1 MCHSLMFGVCVW
13 ASIIC
18 NRVFSLSLSHSIP
31 RSRATHFP
39 KAQTRVKRVAF
50 VGRSSFMTSFE
61 HMGVASRVSRT
72 KRFPKAQTR
81 AFSAHCFFLLP
92 RPPPKNAFST
102 HSQGLGHCEA
112 NECSIV
118 SWSPCLALPHPRKY
132 RMVAEIMPRVV
143 AVVAVVASCNLTHTR
158 AHTHTPPPHTPPP
171 PPPTPPPTAP
181 TPPPPHPHPPE
192 GILNIILND
201 KLT

>member
-1 MCHSLMFGVCVW
+1 MQRHVPLPYVRCVCVW

-81 AFSAHCFFLLP
+81 AFSAHCFFSFCPDL
-92 RPPPKNAFST
+92 PPKT
-102 HSQGLGHCEA
+102 HSVHTHKGWAIAKRTSVALDHGR
-112 NECSIV
+112 
-118 SWSPCLALPHPRKY
+118 LALPCRTHVSTEWWRRLCHVSLLLLPSWPR
-132 RMVAEIMPRVV
+132 AI
-143 AVVAVVASCNLTHTR
+143 SHTP
-158 AHTHTPPPHTPPP
+158 AHTHTHHHHTHHHPHPPPHRP
-171 PPPTPPPTAP
+171 
-181 TPPPPHPHPPE
+181 PPPPHPHPTPTPQR
-192 GILNIILND
+192 GF
-201 KLT
+201 